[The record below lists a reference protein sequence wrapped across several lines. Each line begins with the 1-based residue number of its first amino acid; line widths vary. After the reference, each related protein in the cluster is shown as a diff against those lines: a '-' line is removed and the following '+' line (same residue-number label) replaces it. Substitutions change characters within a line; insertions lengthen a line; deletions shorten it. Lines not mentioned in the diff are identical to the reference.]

1 MSKTAK
7 RRVRTAMTTE
17 QLGKKVAKDVKNMS
31 ADEKAKLRTR
41 LTREFG
47 PADAAKKLEGFAEA
61 ARRCA
66 AEEAA
71 MLNYDGKGKPVTKGG
86 ASSSLLMRRKG
97 LKIGQR
103 TNCR

>member
-1 MSKTAK
+1 MSKAAK
-7 RRVRTAMTTE
+7 RKARTAMTTE
-17 QLGKKVAKDVKNMS
+17 QVARKLAKDVKEMS

-41 LTREFG
+41 LRREFG

-71 MLNYDGKGKPVTKGG
+71 MLNYDATGKPV
-86 ASSSLLMRRKG
+86 
-97 LKIGQR
+97 
-103 TNCR
+103 N

>member
-1 MSKTAK
+1 MSNAAK
-7 RRVRTAMTTE
+7 RKVRTEMTTE
-17 QLGKKVAKDVKNMS
+17 QVARKLAKDVKEMS

-41 LTREFG
+41 PRREFG

-71 MLNYDGKGKPVTKGG
+71 MLNYDEKGKPV
-86 ASSSLLMRRKG
+86 
-97 LKIGQR
+97 
-103 TNCR
+103 N